1 MNKVQAP
8 TKQADTKKAN
18 VSTANTSN
26 PTKEVET
33 MNTATAQATIKTSD
47 VAKNHANIAS
57 NPTKEVETM
66 NTATAQATVKTS
78 DVAKNHA
85 NIASNKEAVKQ
96 QEQPKADNKMN
107 TVANNTSQNAKNGV
121 KVEDTKA
128 AAPVAPKTEQTQTNS
143 TTAVKE
149 EKMTEA
155 KMTYQQMEIKLSEM
169 GARFPFLTAD
179 EKKEFF
185 KLDEE
190 FTKAKT
196 ERQGKLDKVQS
207 SILQFVVEGYTLND
221 MFATKEE
228 LKSLVMGANI
238 KPTELFDIAV
248 LKEAV
253 GIGSSKKKVDDGEEG
268 AEKRTRAAAEPRPSD
283 SKPLLIAQP
292 KDGTKGKKFAYR
304 QGRVYEVKKQ
314 NKPLEIVQPAVKEAM
329 AINEF
334 LKANHTKEALEKF
347 MTEEGKRYFANE
359 GKEEFA
365 DLLRVLKENLADAKA

>member
-1 MNKVQAP
+1 MNKVQAK

-18 VSTANTSN
+18 FSTTNTSN
-26 PTKEVET
+26 PTKEVE
-33 MNTATAQATIKTSD
+33 I
-47 VAKNHANIAS
+47 
-57 NPTKEVETM
+57 M

-85 NIASNKEAVKQ
+85 NIASNKDAAKQ
-96 QEQPKADNKMN
+96 PEQPKMDNKMN
-107 TVANNTSQNAKNGV
+107 TAANNTYQNAKDGV

-128 AAPVAPKTEQTQTNS
+128 AAPVAPKTEQTNS

-155 KMTYQQMEIKLSEM
+155 KMTYQQMEAKLSEM
-169 GARFPFLTAD
+169 GARFPSLTAD

-196 ERQGKLDKVQS
+196 ERQGKLDKVQA
-207 SILQFVVEGYTLND
+207 SITQFVAEGYTLND
-221 MFATKEE
+221 MFSTKEE

-253 GIGSSKKKVDDGEEG
+253 GIGSSKKKADNDGEEG
-268 AEKRTRAAAEPRPSD
+268 AEKRTRAASSPRPSD
-283 SKPLLIAQP
+283 SKPLLIEQP